1 MTEAGTRHAADAFA
15 HGDRADLKE
24 MTMTTEF
31 VDVDVRPILRAGGEP
46 FSVIMQA
53 VEGLEPDQGIRLFAT
68 FKPIP
73 LFGVLG
79 SRGFCYEAIEL
90 DDGEWEV
97 LFRPAGTDLTLPSAS
112 PGRADAAAWAA
123 PSIDLDNR
131 DLDPPEPMARILE
144 ATERLKGG
152 EVLSAL
158 LMREPRFLFS
168 ELAKR
173 GHDWRGGFNP
183 GRTVYKILIR
193 VGPTKGAQ
201 G

>member
-1 MTEAGTRHAADAFA
+1 
-15 HGDRADLKE
+15 
-24 MTMTTEF
+24 MTTEF

-46 FSVIMQA
+46 FSVIMQT
-53 VEGLEPDQGIRLFAT
+53 VEGLEPGQGMRLFAT

-79 SRGFCYEAIEL
+79 SKGFSHEAIEL

-97 LFRPAGTDLTLPSAS
+97 LFRPEGTSPTPPSVNQGS
-112 PGRADAAAWAA
+112 ADAAAWPE
-123 PSIDLDNR
+123 PSIHLDNR

-144 ATERLKGG
+144 ATERQKAG

-158 LMREPRFLFS
+158 LLREPRFLFP

-173 GHDWRGGFNP
+173 GHQWRGGFDP
-183 GRTVYKILIR
+183 ERTTYRILIR
-193 VGPTKGAQ
+193 IGPAKEARG
-201 G
+201 

>member
-1 MTEAGTRHAADAFA
+1 
-15 HGDRADLKE
+15 

-46 FSVIMQA
+46 FSVIMRA
-53 VEGLEPDQGIRLFAT
+53 VEGLEPGQGIRLFAT

-73 LFGVLG
+73 LFGVMG
-79 SRGFCYEAIEL
+79 SRGFSHEAIEL
-90 DDGEWEV
+90 NDGEWEV
-97 LFRPAGTDLTLPSAS
+97 LFRPEETSPPSPS
-112 PGRADAAAWAA
+112 INPGSADASAWPE
-123 PSIDLDNR
+123 PSTDLDNR

-144 ATERLKGG
+144 ATERMKAG

-158 LMREPRFLFS
+158 LLREPRFLFP

-173 GHDWRGGFNP
+173 HHEWRGGFDP
-183 GRTVYKILIR
+183 ERTTYKILIR
-193 VGPTKGAQ
+193 VGPTKGAR